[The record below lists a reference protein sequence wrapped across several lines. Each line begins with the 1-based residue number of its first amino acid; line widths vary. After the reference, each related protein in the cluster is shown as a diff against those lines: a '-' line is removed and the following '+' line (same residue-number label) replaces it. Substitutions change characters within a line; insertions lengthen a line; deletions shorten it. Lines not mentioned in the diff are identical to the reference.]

1 MLKGKVGKI
10 LELKNERKHLFD
22 ILVKDLEM
30 DHLLDRKISKLSG
43 GELQRFTILL
53 TLLRDV
59 NIYIF
64 DEPTSYLDVK

>member
-22 ILVKDLEM
+22 ILVKELEM
-30 DHLLDRKISKLSG
+30 GHLLERKISKLSG